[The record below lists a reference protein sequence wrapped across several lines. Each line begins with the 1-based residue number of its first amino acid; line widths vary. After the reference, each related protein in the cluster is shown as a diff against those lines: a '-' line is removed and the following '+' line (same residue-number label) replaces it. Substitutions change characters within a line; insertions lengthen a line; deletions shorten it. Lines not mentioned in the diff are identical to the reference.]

1 MLKANLHIDDRSHLT
16 VAQIRAQARRI
27 IRQNP
32 DVQPII
38 FIDYLQIIQSEND
51 QDFSAIFT
59 SKTSRSLK
67 QMAKEF
73 NCHIVCLSQ
82 LNRNVESRGNKRPM
96 MSDLRDSGSIEQDAD
111 IILFLYRESYYEEKT
126 DYPKE
131 IDILELI
138 VAKNRNGPTG
148 TAYSLYNRI
157 TGQIREQAQVA
168 Q

>member
-1 MLKANLHIDDRSHLT
+1 MKKGFLEQSILGTMLE
-16 VAQIRAQARRI
+16 
-27 IRQNP
+27 
-32 DVQPII
+32 
-38 FIDYLQIIQSEND
+38 END

-126 DYPKE
+126 DTPKE

-148 TAYSLYNRI
+148 TAYSFYSFYNRM
-157 TGQIREQAQVA
+157 TGKFEKRTKASL
-168 Q
+168 